1 MAQYPALHTTNKGRD
16 LIGRCNITSKAVVYT
31 KAVLGDGNYSQ
42 DIDNLT
48 AMVSPK
54 MEIPF
59 HRASDIGNGQWQL
72 EFVVDNSTLDTGFYA
87 REIGI
92 YARADGESDSA
103 AVLFAYTN
111 GGNYVDYIPNKSTV
125 IDAQT
130 LLADITVGDAESVVI
145 KMVDGTYATLRDLA
159 NHNAATDAHANLLA
173 TINDALAPSGNTL
186 QLRAA
191 LSGLATMIKANK
203 GTASWRDTPP
213 TTLTALAKFMA
224 QMPTGDGIEWNGK
237 KWKNKLTGMS
247 GLNDQNGYISFGP
260 AAAGIIVQW
269 GKELLSSNGQ
279 QFAMP
284 ISMDYCWAIIIN
296 DVDLGC
302 DRFGAS
308 KNGNTS
314 FLVWAKGD
322 SNAFAKTEFMYVLF
336 GAKN

>member
-269 GKELLSSNGQ
+269 IHAKISKVATDTYTLPIACNKVYLALAGDDGPGCYPLGVNANATTLQVYQPQASSAN
-279 QFAMP
+279 
-284 ISMDYCWAIIIN
+284 
-296 DVDLGC
+296 
-302 DRFGAS
+302 
-308 KNGNTS
+308 S
-314 FLVWAKGD
+314 FV
-322 SNAFAKTEFMYVLF
+322 SFYAFVIC
-336 GAKN
+336 GI